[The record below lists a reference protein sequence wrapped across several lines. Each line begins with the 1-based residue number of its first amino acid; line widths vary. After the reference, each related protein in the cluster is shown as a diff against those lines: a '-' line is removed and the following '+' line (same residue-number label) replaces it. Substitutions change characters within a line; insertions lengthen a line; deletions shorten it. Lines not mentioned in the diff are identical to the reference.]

1 MEVGGGSVE
10 RMVGVKRAFGSL
22 DEGSGEED
30 ELSAGV
36 SGGAP
41 ELLEFRDEVERTL
54 REFQDQVARAAE
66 HMVHGVLAVVDGRIA
81 SLVKDE
87 ERLRLVRN
95 ECTTLQGRLTE
106 LCKMS
111 EVRTR
116 LLPSGSRDEEHN
128 GE

>member
-54 REFQDQVARAAE
+54 RGTVQ
-66 HMVHGVLAVVDGRIA
+66 
-81 SLVKDE
+81 ST
-87 ERLRLVRN
+87 N
-95 ECTTLQGRLTE
+95 T
-106 LCKMS
+106 
-111 EVRTR
+111 
-116 LLPSGSRDEEHN
+116 
-128 GE
+128 